1 MSTYSYTLTNKYDE
15 LIVDAVF
22 DNFPELMSQLGD
34 QAHLLIKAQIY
45 QESRFDPQA
54 VSPVGALGLMQLMPQ
69 TAQYLGGVADPFDP
83 DQNIYAGVIYLSEQ
97 YEHLA
102 EIPCFSDRISAALAS
117 YNGGRGYINKA
128 LALGR
133 IQCGEPE
140 SFWEWR
146 EKGRTPGAWQMWP
159 VIARNLEYIEHNG
172 RTPDYKQMQ
181 KYVTHIMGYFVEL
194 CVDRSNSMG

>member
-1 MSTYSYTLTNKYDE
+1 MTTKYDN
-15 LIVDAVF
+15 IIIDAVI
-22 DNFPELMSQLGD
+22 NHFPELIDHLGEQLW
-34 QAHLLIKAQIY
+34 LLIKAQIY
-45 QESRFDPQA
+45 QESRFKPHA

-69 TAQYLGGVADPFDP
+69 TAQYLGVTDPIDP
-83 DQNIYAGVIYLSEQ
+83 EQNINAGVKYLAEQ

-102 EIPCFSDRISAALAS
+102 EIPSFSDRISAALAS

-140 SFWEWR
+140 SFGEWR
-146 EKGRTPGAWQMWP
+146 HNGKRPGAWQMWP
-159 VIARNLEYIEHNG
+159 LISRNLEYIEHNG
-172 RTPDYKQMQ
+172 KRPDYKQMQ
-181 KYVTHIMGYFVEL
+181 NYVTHTMGYFVEL